1 MGTLDGKAA
10 LITGAA
16 SGIGLAT
23 ARRFVADGAQVALAD
38 RNDDAVHDAAREL
51 GPSAVTIA
59 ADVTDEGD
67 VAAMIGACVG
77 HFGRLD
83 VAFNNAGSAG
93 SRGSRTTASSSSS
106 R

>member
-23 ARRFVADGAQVALAD
+23 ARRFVADGAQVAIAD
-38 RNDDAVHDAAREL
+38 RNADAVHDAAREL
-51 GPSAVTIA
+51 GPSAVAIA

-67 VAAMIGACVG
+67 VAAMVGACVG

-83 VAFNNAGSAG
+83 VAFNNAGIGG
-93 SRGSRTTASSSSS
+93 SRGSRTMAWSSSS